1 MGIEGLM
8 KVGIAVK
15 DLEKVSGILADALG
29 LIPGEVVAYK
39 PYQMRY
45 RIFTIGDFFIE
56 VIEPTGS
63 DGPIARFIETNGEGL
78 QHMTFRVTNI
88 EKVIAELKGKGVRF
102 IQETPVQEKTP
113 LGLANF
119 VFLRPKECHGV
130 LVQLMEIR

>member
-29 LIPGEVVAYK
+29 LITGEVVAYK

-88 EKVIAELKGKGVRF
+88 EKVIAELKGKGIRF

>member
-15 DLEKVSGILADALG
+15 DLEKVGGILADALG
-29 LIPGEVVAYK
+29 LIPGEVVTYK

-45 RIFTIGDFFIE
+45 RIFSVGDFFIE

-113 LGLANF
+113 LGLAKF